1 MFQINVN
8 ELVNI
13 YLTGRT
19 CSGKTS
25 LANAFFTLSNE
36 SQLLRWKTTGYQD
49 CTEQVSYYQSN
60 NIRVYDLPGI
70 GSCELRENINRASLL
85 IPQIEFD
92 DIDDIN
98 NLEVWNYSKY
108 LQTGEIEQ
116 DLITVK
122 QWQSIENQ
130 KYVAPD
136 VIVYVQRADRQF
148 LFSDRKYLRDL
159 LKSQKQRGIEN
170 KVIFVLNIF
179 HNQDNI
185 ALATKLNIEDAKEA
199 ITRVYQEF
207 YKDIPLLIEA
217 DFLQKEGIDKL
228 IFLIQQK
235 LKTKQTTHHYSARP
249 MYFQLTPP
257 SISKIRA
264 KFIIEKLSKFPQNI
278 DDINLFFT
286 GRTGSGKTTLSNR
299 LIGSDYFLSTG
310 HQDCTKEI
318 NLIEFPIGL
327 KCFDTPGVCS
337 DELLENYN
345 RVALGINQV
354 EDCPFVE
361 NIILAKYRENHPHP
375 QEQNLSV
382 AEFISLRFQPDL
394 IYYLIA
400 PEKQFTRGDRKYLR
414 DLLKRHQ
421 NIIYVFNMF
430 VNKQTGISYSATETE
445 AKISDATSQILKVH
459 NNILGEN
466 HKPVIVGVNCWT
478 GEGISELLHQSQLM
492 LLGEKGK
499 IFEQLIQYQQQKT
512 PDEYVNQ
519 VKRELIRLY
528 AHAACERPTGSDT
541 CDQPLHKICHTLF
554 DFLAR
559 LPIQSGQSDNS
570 IYEQVNTIVN
580 QVFSN
585 PSQASQTESL
595 EDKVDYVQRG
605 LNYTLN
611 EGIESFNELIKT
623 YIFDLQKQGH
633 ELESQEI
640 EEWKQK
646 KESDEQE
653 SESKWNLILS
663 KIEDFNRINNS
674 LESLDQ
680 EIENMRGKLKPRI
693 EAHHSRYVDIL
704 SRRQSLN
711 SRIDRWKDR
720 LDRYNANIQ
729 RINRSSARL
738 TYEAKQS
745 IEQESDY
752 LDREQNSI
760 KSEDSYV
767 DSLVT
772 DWQREDERIEVEK
785 SKFNDRIDNFN
796 QKIQTRDRKRKL
808 IQEQLK
814 EHNEFKKNAQD
825 ERNFWF
831 ELIKAF
837 EDELNSL
844 GQRVDIRI
852 DEMNVHIQ
860 EIKNRLSE
868 NYFEQFLS
876 MEDSINEL
884 QKVINRCIDE
894 MNVFENQIFTFH
906 QEINACIFK
915 LTINK
920 MVTQVLQKTTEHYF
934 DETGEFEYRGSHYHY
949 FRQHGI
955 TLGLA
960 LTRMT
965 LLGMEEEYEEFYNE
979 LLRKVER
986 LGYFPDHPV
995 ESKIL
1000 SLLESNINSLFDS
1013 SFDEVIRQAVL

>member
-1 MFQINVN
+1 
-8 ELVNI
+8 
-13 YLTGRT
+13 
-19 CSGKTS
+19 
-25 LANAFFTLSNE
+25 
-36 SQLLRWKTTGYQD
+36 
-49 CTEQVSYYQSN
+49 
-60 NIRVYDLPGI
+60 
-70 GSCELRENINRASLL
+70 
-85 IPQIEFD
+85 
-92 DIDDIN
+92 
-98 NLEVWNYSKY
+98 
-108 LQTGEIEQ
+108 
-116 DLITVK
+116 
-122 QWQSIENQ
+122 
-130 KYVAPD
+130 
-136 VIVYVQRADRQF
+136 
-148 LFSDRKYLRDL
+148 
-159 LKSQKQRGIEN
+159 
-170 KVIFVLNIF
+170 
-179 HNQDNI
+179 
-185 ALATKLNIEDAKEA
+185 
-199 ITRVYQEF
+199 
-207 YKDIPLLIEA
+207 
-217 DFLQKEGIDKL
+217 
-228 IFLIQQK
+228 
-235 LKTKQTTHHYSARP
+235 
-249 MYFQLTPP
+249 
-257 SISKIRA
+257 
-264 KFIIEKLSKFPQNI
+264 
-278 DDINLFFT
+278 
-286 GRTGSGKTTLSNR
+286 
-299 LIGSDYFLSTG
+299 LSTG
-310 HQDCTKEI
+310 RQDCTKEI
-318 NLIEFPIGL
+318 NLIEFPVGL
-327 KCFDTPGVCS
+327 KYFDLPGVCS
-337 DELLENYN
+337 DDRLENYN
-345 RVALGINQV
+345 RIALDISQV
-354 EDCPFVE
+354 EEFPYVDEVTLARYKE
-361 NIILAKYRENHPHP
+361 NQSPSEH
-375 QEQNLSV
+375 NLS
-382 AEFISLRFQPDL
+382 ISHYASLNFKPDL
-394 IYYLIA
+394 VYYLIA
-400 PEKQFTRGDRKYLR
+400 PDKQFARGDRKYLR

-430 VNKQTGISYSATETE
+430 VNKQTGISYSATEE
-445 AKISDATSQILKVH
+445 NISDAISQILKVH

-466 HKPVIVGVNCWT
+466 HRHVIVGVNCWT
-478 GEGISELLHQSQLM
+478 GEGISELLHQSQQM
-492 LLGEKGK
+492 LSGEKGK

-528 AHAACERPTGSDT
+528 AHAACERATGSDT
-541 CDQPLHKICHTLF
+541 CDQPLHKICYTLF
-554 DFLAR
+554 DFLGR

-585 PSQASQTESL
+585 PSQASKTESL
-595 EDKVDYVQRG
+595 EDKMDYVQRG
-605 LNYTLN
+605 LNYILN
-611 EGIESFNELIKT
+611 EGIDSFNELIKT

-646 KESDEQE
+646 KESDGQE

-680 EIENMRGKLKPRI
+680 EINNTVEKLKPRI
-693 EAHHSRYVDIL
+693 EAHDSRYVDIL

-752 LDREQNSI
+752 LDRERSAI
-760 KSEDSYV
+760 KSEDSYI
-767 DSLVT
+767 DSLVK
-772 DWQREDERIEVEK
+772 DWQREDERIDVEK
-785 SKFNDRIDNFN
+785 SKFKDKVDNLN
-796 QKIQTRDRKRKL
+796 QKIQTRDRQRKL

-814 EHNEFKKNAQD
+814 EHNEFEKNAQD

-844 GQRVDIRI
+844 YQRVDIRI

-868 NYFEQFLS
+868 NHFEQFPS
-876 MEDSINEL
+876 MEDAINEL
-884 QKVINRCIDE
+884 QEVINRCIDE

-934 DETGEFEYRGSHYHY
+934 DETGQFEYRGSHYNY

-965 LLGMEEEYEEFYNE
+965 LLGMEEEYEEFYNS
-979 LLRKVER
+979 LLRKVEK
-986 LGYFPDHPV
+986 LGHFPDHPV
-995 ESKIL
+995 ESKML